1 MEARTTNPQAPEP
14 EPVGTGR
21 PRSGGPFA
29 SRPDPRAG
37 EERRVR
43 GEAAATVRGVVVGL
57 LVTGVVVVG
66 RRAGVLDGSVGL
78 VLGAVLALAVPTSR
92 LLSRRVL
99 LTGCLAFGWLPIL
112 WWWDLPTGGVGRVTL
127 LLALTSGVLAGWVAA
142 GRRPGLRVRR
152 LVPRVATVDVLTGG
166 ALAAAL
172 SMLSPW
178 WVARSGASALAMLS
192 LGWDNSAHFDMTEM
206 IRAHGAV
213 VSAVG
218 APPGG
223 GTWSYVNYPQGYHSI
238 AAATMELVGS
248 PHLGSAGAEVALY
261 ARSMGLVAVAAVVM
275 VVAGIASVP
284 ALRRRPLIA
293 AVAVVVVGA
302 GFLWGPGG
310 LVLEDG
316 FPNFFLACALVA
328 AVPLVALPIARW
340 PSPLLLAALGGAL
353 VGIAASWALLLTMA
367 APVAL
372 AILLPAR
379 RSRARASRRS
389 WAISVVIAVVTGAV
403 IVREVLVI
411 GVQPLTSIL
420 TLGGGVTHR
429 PLIETDVVV
438 SLAILIVLVLAL
450 RSRRPWSGAVA
461 RLVGATGGL
470 AVGVAFAAWIA
481 YVQTRTGPLS
491 YYFWKYAIS
500 LELLALVLG
509 AVALATLMARSRLL
523 AGSTWGTPAAA
534 AAVVVI
540 VGAGFG
546 APYPTITTVT
556 HLPESAGLIAHVRLA
571 LASMDPSPQ
580 IRELLAATSASP
592 PVAQR
597 SVYVPI
603 GNPGMPDSAVLG
615 QWNAALTGTWTDDR
629 NRPIGMLVGSDMSLV
644 GGTDVVRELLKSD
657 PTLVVV
663 VPPEYAGLVRTAVG
677 SASGE
682 RVRTW

>member
-1 MEARTTNPQAPEP
+1 MDSRTANPHAPEP
-14 EPVGTGR
+14 GRVGTGR
-21 PRSGGPFA
+21 STPEVPVAPRPE
-29 SRPDPRAG
+29 PRAG
-37 EERRVR
+37 RQHLVR
-43 GEAAATVRGVVVGL
+43 GDAAGTVRGVVVGL
-57 LVTGVVVVG
+57 LVAGAVVVG
-66 RRAGVLDGSVGL
+66 RRAGVLEGPVGL
-78 VLGAVLALAVPTSR
+78 VLGAALALAVPTSR
-92 LLSRRVL
+92 LLSRRAL

-112 WWWDLPTGGVGRVTL
+112 WWWSLPTGGMGRVTV
-127 LLALTSGVLAGWVAA
+127 LLALTSGILAGWVAA
-142 GRRPGLRVRR
+142 GRHPGSRARH
-152 LVPRVATVDVLTGG
+152 LVPHVAPADVLTGG
-166 ALAAAL
+166 ALVAAL

-178 WVARSGASALAMLS
+178 WGARSGASALAMLS

-206 IRAHGAV
+206 IRTHGAV
-213 VSAVG
+213 VSAVA

-223 GTWSYVNYPQGYHSI
+223 GSWSYVSYPQGYHSI
-238 AAATMELVGS
+238 TAAMMELVGS

-261 ARSMGLVAVAAVVM
+261 ARSMGLVAVAAVVL
-275 VVAGIASVP
+275 VVAGIASIP
-284 ALRRRPLIA
+284 ALRRQPRLA
-293 AVAVVVVGA
+293 AVAAVVVVA

-328 AVPLVALPIARW
+328 VVPLVALPIARW
-340 PSPLLLAALGGAL
+340 PSPVLLAALGGAL

-372 AILLPAR
+372 ALLLPAR
-379 RSRARASRRS
+379 RSRARVSRRS
-389 WAISVVIAVVTGAV
+389 WVISVAIAVVTGAV

-429 PLIETDVVV
+429 SLVETDVVV
-438 SLAILIVLVLAL
+438 ALAILVVLVLGL
-450 RSRRPWSGAVA
+450 RSPRPWSGSVA

-491 YYFWKYAIS
+491 YYFWKYAIA
-500 LELLALVLG
+500 LELLALVIG
-509 AVALATLMARSRLL
+509 SVALAIAMVR
-523 AGSTWGTPAAA
+523 TPARATSMRGTLA
-534 AAVVVI
+534 AAVAVVVL
-540 VGAGFG
+540 VGVGFG

-556 HLPESAGLIAHVRLA
+556 HLPESAGLVAHVRLA
-571 LASMDPSPQ
+571 LASMSPSPQ
-580 IRELLAATSASP
+580 IRELLAASSAPS

-629 NRPIGMLVGSDMSLV
+629 NGPIGMLVGSTMSLV
-644 GGTDVVRELLKSD
+644 GGTAVVRRLLDSD
-657 PTLVVV
+657 PSLVVV
-663 VPPEYAGLVRTAVG
+663 VPPEYAELVRNSVG
-677 SASGE
+677 TSSAE